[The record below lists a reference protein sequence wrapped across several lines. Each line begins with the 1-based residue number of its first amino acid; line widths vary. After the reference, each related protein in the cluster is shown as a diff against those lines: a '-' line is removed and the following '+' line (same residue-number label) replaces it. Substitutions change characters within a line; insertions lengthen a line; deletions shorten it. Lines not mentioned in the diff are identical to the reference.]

1 MKLFE
6 RVLVAVGAGEAG
18 LDLVRYARDLG
29 GVLSGASFSFV
40 HVLGWSKEP
49 VTHADALRRLQSDVA
64 EHFGDSRAQ
73 CEVIHG
79 VVIDRLLETVGEQS
93 ADLILVGHAR
103 ADSGRRSLARRLA
116 MQSPCSVW
124 MKPFQAPSRFAR
136 VLAAIDYSDPSAYAL
151 SVSGHLA
158 RRAGSAGCRAL
169 HVYPSAP
176 EDRES
181 VDRDRERAA
190 FDRFSAPLDT
200 AAIQVEPVL
209 VEADSVADA
218 VRQVAQSEPVDLVV
232 MGSRGQSR
240 SITTLLGSESEHVL
254 MESRTPV
261 LITKRRVD
269 RGVAFPARVIV
280 DERSLGLL

>member
-49 VTHADALRRLQSDVA
+49 VTHADALRHLQSDVA
-64 EHFGDSRAQ
+64 EHFGDPQAQ

-103 ADSGRRSLARRLA
+103 ENSGRRSLARRLA
-116 MQSPCSVW
+116 MQSPCSVL
-124 MKPFQAPSRFAR
+124 MKPFQAPSQFGR
-136 VLAAIDYSDPSAYAL
+136 VLAAIDYSQPSAYAL
-151 SVSGHLA
+151 SVAGHLA
-158 RRAGSAGCRAL
+158 RRAGSAECRAL
-169 HVYPSAP
+169 HVSLNASD
-176 EDRES
+176 EREA
-181 VDRDRERAA
+181 VDLARERAA
-190 FDRFSAPLDT
+190 FERFKAPLDT
-200 AAIQVEPVL
+200 AAIQVQPVL
-209 VEADSVADA
+209 VEAESVVDA
-218 VRQVAQSEPVDLVV
+218 VRQVAESEPVDLVV

-261 LITKRRVD
+261 LITKRRAE
-269 RGVAFPARVIV
+269 RGVAFPARLIA